1 MTSKRIKDLG
11 INLPKDTKELYSE
24 NDKILMKEIKNDK
37 NRWKDIYHILR
48 FKESI
53 LWKWLY
59 YPRQSTESM
68 QFLPRTYFT
77 ELEQN
82 ILKFLQNLPDFRLY
96 YNITVIKTT

>member
-53 LWKWLY
+53 L
-59 YPRQSTESM
+59 
-68 QFLPRTYFT
+68 
-77 ELEQN
+77 
-82 ILKFLQNLPDFRLY
+82 
-96 YNITVIKTT
+96 